1 MSRAGEGVTP
11 ALSGAAA
18 LAATALGGGC
28 LSLPYAVGALGVRRG
43 AAAPG
48 DGAAAATDRAGTR
61 GRGQV
66 VGGFGAVV
74 LAALANGLTCCFLVD
89 VALAV
94 VPPDSETLVDYEAL
108 VFYTLGRRWRVVA
121 GLGMLGVNY
130 LAVVGYLVLL
140 ADNVGQVLRPREAGA
155 DVGVVRFAIIAGA
168 SLLALSVGSMK
179 RLGSMFGTNLVAIA
193 ALAFLLFSFCRRTVQ
208 CAFDPAFAADV
219 RRCPGM
225 ADPGMVD
232 PGANDDDHF
241 DLWPGGLGPVLLA
254 SPVIF
259 TAFFFHSNVM
269 VRPCRRTKATKAV
282 RC

>member
-1 MSRAGEGVTP
+1 M
-11 ALSGAAA
+11 
-18 LAATALGGGC
+18 
-28 LSLPYAVGALGVRRG
+28 
-43 AAAPG
+43 
-48 DGAAAATDRAGTR
+48 
-61 GRGQV
+61 

-89 VALAV
+89 VALAA

-140 ADNVGQVLRPREAGA
+140 ADNVGQVLRPQEAGA
-155 DVGVVRFAIIAGA
+155 DSASGVRGVRFAVIAGA

-193 ALAFLLFSFCRRTVQ
+193 ALAFLLCSFCRRTVQ
-208 CAFDPAFAADV
+208 CAFDPAFAADAA
-219 RRCPGM
+219 RCPGM
-225 ADPGMVD
+225 ADPGTVE
-232 PGANDDDHF
+232 PGADDHF

-269 VRPCRRTKATKAV
+269 VRPRRRTKSDGAIVAV
-282 RC
+282 TAMRRADQTRPRRRCSTSCRLRGARPGRCGR